1 MVEIIR
7 TRPQLVKDNKKMDK
21 LVLFDIDKTLTRG
34 ARGHH
39 VAFSMGFKD
48 VFGIDADIDEVEHEG
63 MTDWQIITEV
73 LKNRGIDEKI
83 ICLKMMDCMR
93 SMVDYFD
100 KVVAE
105 EKMLVLG
112 GVPELL
118 EELKE
123 NNILIGLVTGNLEPI
138 ARAKMK
144 KVNLNDYFKLGG
156 FGSDDINRANLV
168 RLAIKRAEDLGFIFE
183 NNVFLVGDALR
194 DVKAGREAGVK
205 IIGVATGRYSRE
217 ELLVAGADFATQ
229 DLKNKEEI
237 LKIILK

>member
-1 MVEIIR
+1 
-7 TRPQLVKDNKKMDK
+7 
-21 LVLFDIDKTLTRG
+21 
-34 ARGHH
+34 
-39 VAFSMGFKD
+39 
-48 VFGIDADIDEVEHEG
+48 
-63 MTDWQIITEV
+63 
-73 LKNRGIDEKI
+73 
-83 ICLKMMDCMR
+83 MR

-183 NNVFLVGDALR
+183 NNVMKLLIS
-194 DVKAGREAGVK
+194 K
-205 IIGVATGRYSRE
+205 ICVPIHVSC
-217 ELLVAGADFATQ
+217 
-229 DLKNKEEI
+229 I
-237 LKIILK
+237 

>member
-1 MVEIIR
+1 M
-7 TRPQLVKDNKKMDK
+7 
-21 LVLFDIDKTLTRG
+21 
-34 ARGHH
+34 
-39 VAFSMGFKD
+39 
-48 VFGIDADIDEVEHEG
+48 
-63 MTDWQIITEV
+63 
-73 LKNRGIDEKI
+73 
-83 ICLKMMDCMR
+83 
-93 SMVDYFD
+93 DYFD